1 MDDFEEFGLTTA
13 TKSSYNDRAI
23 VLQDK
28 RNKVFILDVPIA
40 QWIENLIDLHKFDYD
55 TCEEVVSDLCASYVE
70 NGINSIRTCIETI
83 LRTPIFS
90 FLSKYKCAEALGN
103 LFYML
108 ELLDEYRKNTKDDI
122 NFTLYCDQLFLMI
135 SWLEIQDQTI
145 EEHCHFVFS
154 TKNVPW
160 GSKYKL
166 FKGLCDFRVVNRPMI
181 CSVGK
186 TLLTNAPLSNYTVLC
201 LQLFRFD
208 DATLKSILTRAK
220 ISKDIKVKS
229 DIYDQMLDY
238 PSIKSQALQELK
250 KIGEGMK
257 TLDSSQN
264 VHMVTA
270 DVNGWLEKLSKVQ
283 VESSNYNDC
292 AAKLKE
298 VWESTTNPDEYE
310 KILYSFQRIEMDNK
324 LYGKLY
330 YKLTVILHRVILK
343 INDHPCKD
351 ELLNRLKE
359 EMIEMSQWCSTGH
372 LVRLMNIFSGYE
384 DSSIT
389 VDPAIEL
396 RTVINKRVEKYMDTL
411 KGQFVTRKVNKG
423 KFVFAKTKIDE
434 EFLHLS
440 IKSTLDYERKEQEVR
455 EEDANIE
462 EVDTSK
468 DLHEIVM
475 DAWMDGDQ
483 AILQEYFY
491 KHLSMIHDEVY
502 NDYVGQGIMNAQEFT
517 ENYRDIINKL
527 FVV

>member
-23 VLQDK
+23 LLQKK
-28 RNKVFILDVPIA
+28 RDKVFDLDVPIEE
-40 QWIENLIDLHKFDYD
+40 WIQCAVDLHNFDYD
-55 TCEEVVSDLCASYVE
+55 TCEEAISDLCASYVE
-70 NGINSIRTCIETI
+70 NGISSIRLCIETI
-83 LRTPIFS
+83 LRTSVFS

-108 ELLDEYRKNTKDDI
+108 ELLEEYRKNTKDDV
-122 NFTLYCDQLFLMI
+122 NFTLYCDQLFQMI
-135 SWLEIQDQTI
+135 SWNEIPTQTI

-154 TKNVPW
+154 TKTVPW
-160 GSKYKL
+160 VTKYKL
-166 FKGLCDFRVVNRPMI
+166 FKGLCDFRITNRPMI

-186 TLLTNAPLSNYTVLC
+186 TLLTNSPLSNYTVLC

-208 DATLKSILTRAK
+208 DSTLTSILSRAK
-220 ISKDIKVKS
+220 QSRDIKVKS

-238 PSIKSQALQELK
+238 PSIKTRALTELK

-270 DVNGWLEKLSKVQ
+270 DVNGWLEKLSKIHP
-283 VESSNYNDC
+283 ESNYNEC
-292 AAKLKE
+292 TTHLKE
-298 VWESTTNPDEYE
+298 SWETSTNPEDFE

-330 YKLTVILHRVILK
+330 YKLTVILHRVISK
-343 INDHPCKD
+343 INNHPCKD
-351 ELLNRLKE
+351 ELINRLKE

-396 RTVINKRVEKYMDTL
+396 RTVINKRVEKYMDGL
-411 KGQFVTRKVNKG
+411 KGKYITRKVNKG
-423 KFVFAKTKIDE
+423 KFVFASTSIDE
-434 EFLHLS
+434 EFKHLS
-440 IKSTLDYERKEQEVR
+440 MKSTFDYERKEEEVR
-455 EEDANIE
+455 KEDADIE
-462 EVDTSK
+462 EVDKSK
-468 DLHEIVM
+468 DLYEIVM

-483 AILQEYFY
+483 AILQEHFN
-491 KHLSMIHDEVY
+491 KELSMIHDEVY